1 METITWKKGIYEHEA
16 EYCALASRVMTFA
29 VVNITVGDW
38 AAYVDA
44 IPGENHDE
52 EFDQLLEKRSS
63 TKLPYAI
70 AKIIYPHYDAKY
82 VWRK

>member
-1 METITWKKGIYEHEA
+1 MRTKTWKDGIYGHESD
-16 EYCALASRVMTFA
+16 YRALASRVMTFA
-29 VVNITVGDW
+29 VANITVGDW
-38 AAYVDA
+38 AAYIDA
-44 IPGENHDE
+44 VPGENHDI